1 MIYRIICNENTFNV
15 CLCCIWHCAIWMR
28 PLRCMEIKNKKELK
42 ALEPR
47 TIIIFQQN
55 WFIIAS
61 GQASPDILGK
71 RKFTWDTFHFLF
83 LYHCP
88 FYYPSH
94 IVIRR
99 EKIFWQGIHWNFLK
113 IIIWIT
119 KHLFH
124 FLTCWALS
132 RPICL

>member
-15 CLCCIWHCAIWMR
+15 CLCCIWHCAICMR
-28 PLRCMEIKNKKELK
+28 PLSCMEIKNKKELK
-42 ALEPR
+42 ALEQR

-61 GQASPDILGK
+61 GQASPDILAK

-88 FYYPSH
+88 FYYPFPYSYQE
-94 IVIRR
+94 R
-99 EKIFWQGIHWNFLK
+99 EDILARDSLKFLEYHYMDNQPL
-113 IIIWIT
+113 IP
-119 KHLFH
+119 
-124 FLTCWALS
+124 LS
-132 RPICL
+132 YMLSTE